1 MKMNFVSRIRSN
13 LKGNRII
20 HAKRLSSGLLDGSYR
35 SIYKGR
41 SMNFDELREYVAGD
55 EIKDVDWKASARS
68 QKLLVRQ
75 YTAEKKHNIM
85 LIVDTNKRMLAD
97 TDQEESKKDVALMSA
112 GTLAYM
118 VNENGDYV
126 SATFLQG
133 SLIRHFPFKTGLFN
147 IETILANY
155 NKETSASNDSDLNKS
170 LEYVI
175 NHYRRHMIIFIIT
188 DLTGMQHISEAILK
202 KLLILHDVLLIN
214 ISDADMSGKNVYD
227 VENKKYLSE
236 FFTQDKKLKEIAEKR
251 RLSIYHE
258 CIDKLKRLG
267 IPMVTVDSTKN
278 IDEKILELLNRHKGE
293 KK

>member
-1 MKMNFVSRIRSN
+1 MKMNFISRIQSN

-20 HAKRLSSGLLDGSYR
+20 HTKRLSSGLLDGSYR

-41 SMNFDELREYVAGD
+41 SMNFDELREYVTGD
-55 EIKDVDWKASARS
+55 EIKDIDWKASARS

-85 LIVDTNKRMLAD
+85 LIIDTNRRMLAD
-97 TDQEESKKDVALMSA
+97 TNKNESKKDVALISA

-118 VNENGDYV
+118 VNGNGDYV

-147 IETILANY
+147 IENILANY
-155 NKETSASNDSDLNKS
+155 NKEASVSNDSDLNKS
-170 LEYVI
+170 FEYII

-188 DLTGMQHISEAILK
+188 DLKGMQIISETILK
-202 KLLILHDVLLIN
+202 KLLIIHDVLLIN

-227 VENKKYLSE
+227 VESKKYLSE
-236 FFTQDKKLKEIAEKR
+236 FFTQDKKLKEIADQR
-251 RLSIYHE
+251 RLDIYHE
-258 CIDKLKRLG
+258 CIDKFKKLG
-267 IPMVTVDSTKN
+267 IAMVTVDSIKD
-278 IDEKILELLNRHKGE
+278 IDGKILELLNKHKGE